1 MRRLADLVVRWPWV
15 VIGAWVAL
23 AIALP
28 LTFPSLTE
36 MAEKHPLAIL
46 PADAPSSVTAKKM
59 TEAFH
64 ESSNDDLLLVVF
76 INENGLGKDDA
87 DSYRKVVD
95 ALRHDLTNVVSV
107 QDFIGTPELRK
118 FLTSQDNKTW
128 VLPVGL
134 AGELGTPKA
143 FESYNR
149 VTSLIQHSIDG
160 SPTTVHI
167 TGPAATVADLTVAG
181 QQDRLPIEMAIAVLV
196 LAVLLLVYRSA
207 LTMMLPLV
215 TIGSSLVIAQSV
227 VAAYSQLTGAGVSNQ
242 SIVFLSAILAGAGT
256 DYAVF
261 LISRYH
267 DYLRSGKNYDQ
278 AVRAA
283 MMSIGKVI
291 TASATTVGITF
302 LLLSFAKIGRLPN
315 GRRVVGDRDR
325 RGIPVRDDA
334 AARHPGAGRA
344 PRVGQAAA
352 RTDRPVLAALGYP
365 DRPPADS
372 SPGGQ
377 CAGAGAAGQLRPARP
392 L

>member
-149 VTSLIQHSIDG
+149 VTSLIQ
-160 SPTTVHI
+160 
-167 TGPAATVADLTVAG
+167 A
-181 QQDRLPIEMAIAVLV
+181 
-196 LAVLLLVYRSA
+196 
-207 LTMMLPLV
+207 
-215 TIGSSLVIAQSV
+215 
-227 VAAYSQLTGAGVSNQ
+227 
-242 SIVFLSAILAGAGT
+242 
-256 DYAVF
+256 
-261 LISRYH
+261 
-267 DYLRSGKNYDQ
+267 
-278 AVRAA
+278 
-283 MMSIGKVI
+283 
-291 TASATTVGITF
+291 
-302 LLLSFAKIGRLPN
+302 
-315 GRRVVGDRDR
+315 VGDHRFISGHRPVGGGGVFAADR
-325 RGIPVRDDA
+325 RGRVEPVHRVLERDPGRR
-334 AARHPGAGRA
+334 RHGLCRLPHQPLSRLPA
-344 PRVGQAAA
+344 VG
-352 RTDRPVLAALGYP
+352 
-365 DRPPADS
+365 
-372 SPGGQ
+372 
-377 CAGAGAAGQLRPARP
+377 
-392 L
+392 